1 MTDGIPPCYNT
12 RLVQQKSSQDTLDEM
27 EENTTSLLR
36 SRISEGAG
44 RSREHL
50 PVDQTT
56 ALLAR
61 LIEMQIADMKR
72 RDDEAA
78 TRQMALMEALAE
90 TKEATKRESERKATE
105 ENALQDRK
113 EEQYRLEKS
122 DRKRAIIGHQ
132 LQKWE
137 DTTDVE
143 TYLRTFEEAMVEG
156 EYEKR
161 EWLSILQKYL
171 AGKALQT
178 YKEVATL
185 GETTYKEVKEAML
198 ELLGI
203 TVQQACKTLWLG
215 KPKPEESPRIYWQP
229 IIQAIAK
236 LKRVITNQEKAAE
249 ELFQGALLNAYG
261 KETLLY
267 IRNCNT
273 NSQYQTI
280 EALTELWEA
289 KMQQE
294 RRKMLREVS
303 SSNRFGGGI
312 RGWMG
317 DEMASHNHHSH
328 SVRKMSHLYIGVGGN
343 LTGEVGMS
351 GVVGGPLSLTAQ
363 AVEGCLSLSVV
374 TTWYVIISRRPDT

>member
-1 MTDGIPPCYNT
+1 
-12 RLVQQKSSQDTLDEM
+12 
-27 EENTTSLLR
+27 
-36 SRISEGAG
+36 
-44 RSREHL
+44 
-50 PVDQTT
+50 
-56 ALLAR
+56 
-61 LIEMQIADMKR
+61 
-72 RDDEAA
+72 
-78 TRQMALMEALAE
+78 MEALAQ
-90 TKEATKRESERKATE
+90 TKEATKREFERKASE

-113 EEQYRLEKS
+113 EEQYRLEKRG
-122 DRKRAIIGHQ
+122 RKRAIIEHQ

-143 TYLRTFEEAMVEG
+143 TYLRIFEEAMVEG

-198 ELLGI
+198 ERLGI
-203 TVQQACKTLWLG
+203 SVQQARKALQLG
-215 KPKPEESPRIYWQP
+215 KPKPEESPRSCWQP

-249 ELFQGALLNAYG
+249 ELFQGELLNVYD

-289 KMQQE
+289 KSQQE
-294 RRKMLREVS
+294 RRKMLRSPPEGS
-303 SSNRFGGGI
+303 QQQQPFWRRDPRMDGRRDGQPQP
-312 RGWMG
+312 
-317 DEMASHNHHSH
+317 SHPPS
-328 SVRKMSHLYIGVGGN
+328 K
-343 LTGEVGMS
+343 
-351 GVVGGPLSLTAQ
+351 
-363 AVEGCLSLSVV
+363 
-374 TTWYVIISRRPDT
+374 